1 MGGFFYK
8 KLNMKIT
15 TIIAST
21 THIDRHG
28 ERMAKSALDGMAE
41 QINLKY
47 IPLTVNHDRSKQI
60 GVLLYG
66 RVVPYDSGEFALL
79 VVASQFEKETER
91 SIYQV
96 GKTNTVCQ
104 EYTSYLDGI
113 TILEDH
119 SSFLQDEPRKNK
131 NTADLLEIHLDS
143 TKIDSSGQA
152 YKIKELVASTGD
164 LKVEVYPKDHFPPH
178 FHVVS
183 RQRGINAR
191 FDLETLDVLHVKKGK
206 LRQKDIKKIKHF
218 FEVYPHEL
226 DKLRKIHE
234 KMSQE

>member
-1 MGGFFYK
+1 
-8 KLNMKIT
+8 MKIT
-15 TIIAST
+15 TITAST

-28 ERMAKSALDGMAE
+28 ERMAKSALDGMAD
-41 QINLKY
+41 QINKKY

-60 GVLLYG
+60 GVLLYS

-79 VVASQFEKETER
+79 VVAGQFENEMEK
-91 SIYQV
+91 SIYQI
-96 GKTNTVCQ
+96 GNTNTAWQ
-104 EYTSYLDGI
+104 EYTAYLDGI

-119 SSFLQDEPRKNK
+119 SSFQEEPRKNK
-131 NTADLLEIHLDS
+131 NTADLIEIHLDS
-143 TKIDSSGQA
+143 TKIDSNGQI
-152 YKIKELVASTGD
+152 YKIKEFVASTGD
-164 LKVEVYPKDHFPPH
+164 LRVEVYPKDHFPPH

-183 RQRGINAR
+183 KQRKINAR
-191 FDLETLDVLHVKKGK
+191 FDLETLDVLSVKKGK

-234 KMSQE
+234 KMSEEE